1 MRDTLKNE
9 KYFEEKIQEN
19 NKLIKKYQDMLQQL
33 LQERGENDPSI
44 ERVHIVLLKYYT
56 AKINCLYSSGHP
68 IEDIKDVYPFFL
80 NSFERTWEK
89 DTGSYVQLL
98 WAISL
103 GILVGASKE
112 QFQQIE
118 NIIKKEEFHD
128 YLIDYLL
135 HQNNKYWE
143 ITTQEILYPNPYKI
157 LESVVHE
164 KNKESAVNELKYYLE
179 KDWYKGHDDAGWHDS
194 HKSKFDTYSGYWSY
208 ESGAIAKVL
217 QLDDEVLKNVPYYPY
232 DLVHYNN

>member
-1 MRDTLKNE
+1 
-9 KYFEEKIQEN
+9 
-19 NKLIKKYQDMLQQL
+19 MLQQL

-164 KNKESAVNELKYYLE
+164 KK
-179 KDWYKGHDDAGWHDS
+179 
-194 HKSKFDTYSGYWSY
+194 
-208 ESGAIAKVL
+208 
-217 QLDDEVLKNVPYYPY
+217 
-232 DLVHYNN
+232 